1 MHISKVMAN
10 RNSTEILF
18 LFCSIMKWFLIFYVV
33 YLYRAPRLVAT
44 LLRLPPSSSS
54 DDKESWI
61 SVSYFYKAF
70 WSVFSAVVF
79 GTLVTATISVARQVI
94 LRF

>member
-1 MHISKVMAN
+1 MAN
-10 RNSTEILF
+10 RYSTEILF

-54 DDKESWI
+54 SDDKESWI
-61 SVSYFYKAF
+61 SVSYFYRAF

-79 GTLVTATISVARQVI
+79 GTLVTATISVARQARI
-94 LRF
+94 F

>member
-1 MHISKVMAN
+1 
-10 RNSTEILF
+10 
-18 LFCSIMKWFLIFYVV
+18 MKWFLIFYVV

-79 GTLVTATISVARQVI
+79 GTLVTATISLARQVV
-94 LRF
+94 LKLLQAWTTSKNRLGVRDLHASS